1 MVHQEIEMNRNVL
14 ASYAK
19 GEYLLFLDND
29 TEILEDTLTNV
40 MDFVKKENSNLVVQ
54 LKLVYPNGLID
65 SCGGLISDLGYP
77 VELNRNSKAN
87 EKCFEIKEIF
97 HAKGVAMPVNRRF
110 FKELGGFDKDY
121 IYGYDDTDF
130 SFRALKRGYKVIFF
144 PATVIHH
151 EHGSFP
157 KDLRSR
163 EIRLTYFLESRR
175 LYFLLKNFSR
185 GYLFRKMPK
194 VLFYLFGS
202 MLMDLVKRRKPYLFK
217 ARVKALLWVISKLPE
232 IYRKR
237 KNEIFIDEEE
247 LIRRGLIV
255 KHQLKR

>member
-1 MVHQEIEMNRNVL
+1 
-14 ASYAK
+14 
-19 GEYLLFLDND
+19 
-29 TEILEDTLTNV
+29 
-40 MDFVKKENSNLVVQ
+40 
-54 LKLVYPNGLID
+54 
-65 SCGGLISDLGYP
+65 
-77 VELNRNSKAN
+77 
-87 EKCFEIKEIF
+87 
-97 HAKGVAMPVNRRF
+97 
-110 FKELGGFDKDY
+110 
-121 IYGYDDTDF
+121 
-130 SFRALKRGYKVIFF
+130 
-144 PATVIHH
+144 VIHH
-151 EHGSFP
+151 EHGSYP

-194 VLFYLFGS
+194 VLFYFFGS